1 MAGEIIQYQ
10 TEDGVTVIRLQA
22 SNGSVWLSQA
32 DMAELFQTTKQSIS
46 LHIRNILDD
55 GELEESATVKEN
67 LTVQTEGKRKV
78 SRQILLYN
86 LQMILAVGFRVRSLR
101 GMQFRRWASE
111 ALSEYLIKGFVMDDE
126 RLKEPDNDYFEE
138 LLARI
143 RDIRASEKLFY
154 KKVLDIYATAVDYD
168 PKAEAS
174 QQFFQTVQNK
184 MHHAAH
190 GQTAAETK
198 LARADSAKP
207 MMGLTSWTGE
217 KNGRLPT
224 KQDAQVAKNY
234 LADDEMETL
243 NRITVAFLEFAEAMA
258 KNRKPMHMADWI
270 AKLDDFLKLGDHPL
284 LDGAGRASAKQAQ
297 RHVDAE
303 YDRWHT
309 RAINAPSAV
318 EQHFIEAVQARVA
331 KVEAGFAA
339 TRASTNKSKVK
350 KLAADPARAG
360 KVGTG
365 FPSARA
371 PTKKPAKGKGG
382 AK

>member
-1 MAGEIIQYQ
+1 MASDLIQYQ

-22 SNGSVWLSQA
+22 RDGNAWLSQA
-32 DMAELFQTTKQSIS
+32 DMAELFQTTVSNINK
-46 LHIRNILDD
+46 HIKGILAD
-55 GELEESATVKEN
+55 GELDESTIEDYSIVRSEGQRQVERTVAHYS
-67 LTVQTEGKRKV
+67 LP
-78 SRQILLYN
+78 
-86 LQMILAVGFRVRSLR
+86 MILAVGFRVRSPR
-101 GMQFRRWASE
+101 GMQFRRWAAE
-111 ALSEYLIKGFVMDDE
+111 ALSQYLVKGFVMDDD

-168 PKAEAS
+168 PKAETS

-198 LARADSAKP
+198 LARADAAKP
-207 MMGLTSWTGE
+207 MMGLTSWPGE
-217 KNGRLPT
+217 KRGRLPT
-224 KQDAQVAKNY
+224 KQDAQIAKNY
-234 LADDEMETL
+234 LQDEEMETL

-284 LDGAGRASAKQAQ
+284 LDGAGRVSAKQAQ

-303 YDRWHT
+303 YDRWHS

-318 EQHFIEAVQARVA
+318 EQHFIEATA
-331 KVEAGFAA
+331 
-339 TRASTNKSKVK
+339 KVK
-350 KLAADPARAG
+350 KLAAD
-360 KVGTG
+360 
-365 FPSARA
+365 
-371 PTKKPAKGKGG
+371 KPAKGKGV

>member
-1 MAGEIIQYQ
+1 M
-10 TEDGVTVIRLQA
+10 
-22 SNGSVWLSQA
+22 
-32 DMAELFQTTKQSIS
+32 
-46 LHIRNILDD
+46 
-55 GELEESATVKEN
+55 
-67 LTVQTEGKRKV
+67 V

-111 ALSEYLIKGFVMDDE
+111 ALSQYLVKGFVMDDE

-154 KKVLDIYATAVDYD
+154 KKVLDIYATAMDYD
-168 PKAEAS
+168 PRAEAS

-198 LARADSAKP
+198 LTRADAAKP
-207 MMGLTSWTGE
+207 MMGLTSWPGE
-217 KNGRLPT
+217 KQGRLPT
-224 KQDAQVAKNY
+224 KQDAQIAKNY
-234 LADDEMETL
+234 LQDEEMETL

-270 AKLDDFLKLGDHPL
+270 AKLDDFLKLGDHQL
-284 LDGAGRASAKQAQ
+284 LDGAGRVFAKQAQ

-318 EQHFIEAVQARVA
+318 ERHFIEATA
-331 KVEAGFAA
+331 
-339 TRASTNKSKVK
+339 KVK
-350 KLAADPARAG
+350 KLAAD
-360 KVGTG
+360 
-365 FPSARA
+365 
-371 PTKKPAKGKGG
+371 KPAKGKGG

>member
-1 MAGEIIQYQ
+1 MAGELILYT
-10 TEDGVTVIRLQA
+10 TEDGDIVVRLQERD
-22 SNGSVWLSQA
+22 GSVWLTQSQ
-32 DMAELFQTTKQSIS
+32 MAELFQTTVSNINKHIKGILEDREQDEATIEEYSI
-46 LHIRNILDD
+46 
-55 GELEESATVKEN
+55 
-67 LTVQTEGKRKV
+67 VQTEG
-78 SRQILLYN
+78 SRSVERLVAHYN
-86 LQMILAVGFRVRSLR
+86 LPMILSVGFRVRSAR
-101 GMQFRRWASE
+101 GAQFRRWASE
-111 ALSEYLIKGFVMDDE
+111 TLSEYMVKGFVMDDE
-126 RLKEPDNDYFEE
+126 RLKEPDNDYFED

-174 QQFFQTVQNK
+174 MQFFQTVQNK

-217 KNGRLPT
+217 KKGRLPT

-284 LDGAGRASAKQAQ
+284 LDGASRVSAKQAQ

-318 EQHFIEAVQARVA
+318 EQHFIEATA
-331 KVEAGFAA
+331 
-339 TRASTNKSKVK
+339 KVK
-350 KLAADPARAG
+350 KLAAD
-360 KVGTG
+360 
-365 FPSARA
+365 
-371 PTKKPAKGKGG
+371 KPAKGKGG

>member
-1 MAGEIIQYQ
+1 MAGELILYT
-10 TEDGVTVIRLQA
+10 TEDGDLVIRLQERD
-22 SNGSVWLSQA
+22 GSVWLTQLQLS
-32 DMAELFQTTKQSIS
+32 ELFQTTVSNINK
-46 LHIRNILDD
+46 HIRGILDD
-55 GELEESATVKEN
+55 GEQDEATIEEYSI
-67 LTVQTEGKRKV
+67 VQTEG
-78 SRQILLYN
+78 SRSVEREVAHYSLP
-86 LQMILAVGFRVRSLR
+86 MILSVGFRVRSPR
-101 GMQFRRWASE
+101 GAQFRRWASE
-111 ALSEYLIKGFVMDDE
+111 TLAEYMVKGFVMDDD

-174 QQFFQTVQNK
+174 TQFFQTVQNK

-198 LARADSAKP
+198 IARADSAKP
-207 MMGLTSWTGE
+207 MMGMTSWTG
-217 KNGRLPT
+217 KKGRLPT

-234 LADDEMETL
+234 LQDGEMDTL

-258 KNRKPMHMADWI
+258 TNRKPMHMADWI
-270 AKLDDFLKLGDHPL
+270 AKLNDFLKLGDHPVL
-284 LDGAGRASAKQAQ
+284 NGAGRVSAKAAAKK
-297 RHVDAE
+297 VSSE

-318 EQHFIEAVQARVA
+318 EQHFIEATA
-331 KVEAGFAA
+331 
-339 TRASTNKSKVK
+339 KVK
-350 KLAADPARAG
+350 KLAAD
-360 KVGTG
+360 
-365 FPSARA
+365 
-371 PTKKPAKGKGG
+371 KPAKGKGG

>member
-1 MAGEIIQYQ
+1 MPGEIIQYQ

-22 SNGSVWLSQA
+22 SEGSVWLSQA
-32 DMAELFQTTKQSIS
+32 DMAELFQVTPQAITKHIASIY
-46 LHIRNILDD
+46 DD
-55 GELEESATVKEN
+55 GELVPEATCNDYSQVR
-67 LTVQTEGKRKV
+67 TEGTRQV
-78 SRQILLYN
+78 TRQITHYN
-86 LQMILAVGFRVRSLR
+86 LQLILAVGFRVRSLR
-101 GMQFRRWASE
+101 GMQFRRWAAE
-111 ALSEYLIKGFVMDDE
+111 ALSEYLVKGFVMDDD
-126 RLKEPDNDYFEE
+126 RLKEPENDYFEE

-168 PKAEAS
+168 PSAEAS

-198 LARADSAKP
+198 IARADSSKP

-224 KQDAQVAKNY
+224 KQDAQAAKNY
-234 LADDEMETL
+234 LEPAEMETL

-258 KNRKPMHMADWI
+258 TNRKPMHMADWI

-284 LDGAGRASAKQAQ
+284 LGDAGKVTAKAAQ
-297 RHVDAE
+297 RHVDAA
-303 YDRWHT
+303 YSRWHT
-309 RAINAPSAV
+309 RAINAPSSV
-318 EQHFIEAVQARVA
+318 EQHFLDAIA
-331 KVEAGFAA
+331 KA
-339 TRASTNKSKVK
+339 K
-350 KLAADPARAG
+350 KLAAD
-360 KVGTG
+360 
-365 FPSARA
+365 
-371 PTKKPAKGKGG
+371 KPAKGKGG

>member
-22 SNGSVWLSQA
+22 TDGSVWLSQA

-46 LHIRNILDD
+46 LHIRNILDE
-55 GELEESATVKEN
+55 GELDGAATVKEN
-67 LTVQTEGKRKV
+67 LTVQSEGNRQV

-101 GMQFRRWASE
+101 GMQFRRWAAAS
-111 ALSEYLIKGFVMDDE
+111 LSEYLVKGFVMDDA
-126 RLKEPDNDYFEE
+126 RLKDPETDYFEE

-154 KKVLDIYATAVDYD
+154 KKVLDIYGTAVDYE
-168 PKAEAS
+168 PRAETS

-198 LARADSAKP
+198 MARADASKP
-207 MMGLTSWTGE
+207 MMGITSWPGE
-217 KNGRLPT
+217 SRGQLPT
-224 KQDAQVAKNY
+224 RADAQVAKNY
-234 LADDEMETL
+234 LEPDEMETL

-258 KNRKPMHMADWI
+258 KNRKPMHMGDWI

-284 LDGAGRASAKQAQ
+284 LAGAGRVQAKVASKK
-297 RHVDAE
+297 VDSE
-303 YDRWHT
+303 YDAWHT
-309 RAINAPSAV
+309 RSISAPSAV
-318 EQHFIEAVQARVA
+318 EQHF
-331 KVEAGFAA
+331 VEAIGKAKA
-339 TRASTNKSKVK
+339 IEIASG
-350 KLAADPARAG
+350 PHQR
-360 KVGTG
+360 
-365 FPSARA
+365 
-371 PTKKPAKGKGG
+371 GKGEL
-382 AK
+382 K

>member
-1 MAGEIIQYQ
+1 MSGELILYT
-10 TEDGVTVIRLQA
+10 TEDGDLVVRLQERD
-22 SNGSVWLSQA
+22 GSVWLTQLQL
-32 DMAELFQTTKQSIS
+32 AELFQTTVSNINK
-46 LHIRNILDD
+46 HIRGILDD
-55 GELEESATVKEN
+55 AEQDEATIEEYSI
-67 LTVQTEGKRKV
+67 VQTEG
-78 SRQILLYN
+78 SRSVERAVAHYSLP
-86 LQMILAVGFRVRSLR
+86 MILSVGFRVRSPR
-101 GMQFRRWASE
+101 GAQFRRWASE
-111 ALSEYLIKGFVMDDE
+111 TLAEYMVKGFVMDDE

-168 PKAEAS
+168 PRAEAS
-174 QQFFQTVQNK
+174 TQFFQTVQNK

-198 LARADSAKP
+198 VARADSAKP

-217 KNGRLPT
+217 KKGRLPT

-258 KNRKPMHMADWI
+258 TNRKPMHMSDWTR
-270 AKLDDFLKLGDHPL
+270 KLDDFLKLGDHPL
-284 LDGAGRASAKQAQ
+284 LSGAGKVSAKAAAKK
-297 RHVDAE
+297 VSSE

-318 EQHFIEAVQARVA
+318 EQHFIEATA
-331 KVEAGFAA
+331 
-339 TRASTNKSKVK
+339 KVK
-350 KLAADPARAG
+350 KLAAD
-360 KVGTG
+360 
-365 FPSARA
+365 
-371 PTKKPAKGKGG
+371 KPAKGKGG

>member
-1 MAGEIIQYQ
+1 MAGEVIQYQ

-22 SNGSVWLSQA
+22 CDGNVWLSQA
-32 DMAELFQTTKQSIS
+32 EIAELFQVTPQAVTQ
-46 LHIRNILDD
+46 HIGAIYDE
-55 GELEESATVKEN
+55 GELEEGATCNDYLQVR
-67 LTVQTEGKRKV
+67 TEGKRQV
-78 SRQILLYN
+78 SRHIAHYN
-86 LQMILAVGFRVRSLR
+86 LPMILAIGFRVRSLR
-101 GMQFRRWASE
+101 GMQFRRWAAE
-111 ALSEYLIKGFVMDDE
+111 ALSEYLVKGFVMDDE

-174 QQFFQTVQNK
+174 LLFFQTVQNK

-198 LARADSAKP
+198 LTRANAAKP
-207 MMGLTSWTGE
+207 MMGLTSWPGE
-217 KNGRLPT
+217 KQGRLPT
-224 KQDAQVAKNY
+224 KQDAQIAKNY
-234 LADDEMETL
+234 LQDGEMETL

-258 KNRKPMHMADWI
+258 QNRKPMHMADWI

-284 LDGAGRASAKQAQ
+284 LDGAGRVSAKQAQ

-303 YDRWHT
+303 YDRWHS

-318 EQHFIEAVQARVA
+318 EQHFIEATA
-331 KVEAGFAA
+331 KVK
-339 TRASTNKSKVK
+339 N
-350 KLAADPARAG
+350 LAAD
-360 KVGTG
+360 
-365 FPSARA
+365 
-371 PTKKPAKGKGG
+371 KPVKGKGG

>member
-1 MAGEIIQYQ
+1 MAGELIFYT
-10 TEDGVTVIRLQA
+10 TEDGDLVVRLQERD
-22 SNGSVWLSQA
+22 GSVWLTQLQL
-32 DMAELFQTTKQSIS
+32 AELFQTTVSNINK
-46 LHIRNILDD
+46 HIRGILDD
-55 GELEESATVKEN
+55 SEQDEATIEEYSI
-67 LTVQTEGKRKV
+67 VQTEG
-78 SRQILLYN
+78 SRSVERLVAHYN
-86 LQMILAVGFRVRSLR
+86 LPMILSVGFRVRSAR
-101 GMQFRRWASE
+101 GAQFRRWASE
-111 ALSEYLIKGFVMDDE
+111 TLAEYMVKGFVMDDD

-138 LLARI
+138 LLTRI

-168 PKAEAS
+168 PGAEAS

-198 LARADSAKP
+198 IVRADSDKP

-217 KNGRLPT
+217 KKGRLPT

-234 LADDEMETL
+234 LEDDEMETL

-258 KNRKPMHMADWI
+258 TNRKPMHMADWI

-284 LDGAGRASAKQAQ
+284 LSGAGKVSAKAAAKK
-297 RHVDAE
+297 VNSE

-318 EQHFIEAVQARVA
+318 EQHFIEATA
-331 KVEAGFAA
+331 
-339 TRASTNKSKVK
+339 KVK
-350 KLAADPARAG
+350 KLASD
-360 KVGTG
+360 
-365 FPSARA
+365 
-371 PTKKPAKGKGG
+371 KKRSGN
-382 AK
+382 

>member
-10 TEDGVTVIRLQA
+10 TEDGATVIRLQA
-22 SNGSVWLSQA
+22 TDGSVWLSQA

-46 LHIRNILDD
+46 LHIRNILDE
-55 GELEESATVKEN
+55 GELDEAATVKEN
-67 LTVQTEGKRKV
+67 LTVQTEGRRQV

-111 ALSEYLIKGFVMDDE
+111 ALAEYLVKGFVMDDD
-126 RLKEPDNDYFEE
+126 RLKAPDHDYFEE
-138 LLARI
+138 LLGRI

-168 PKAEAS
+168 PGAEAS
-174 QQFFQTVQNK
+174 LKFFQTVQNK

-198 LARADSAKP
+198 IARADSAKP

-217 KNGRLPT
+217 KQGRLPT

-234 LADDEMETL
+234 LAPDEIDTL

-284 LDGAGRASAKQAQ
+284 LDGAGGVSAKQAKA
-297 RHVDAE
+297 HVEAE
-303 YDRWHT
+303 YDRWHA
-309 RAINAPSAV
+309 RAINAPSPV
-318 EQHFIEAVQARVA
+318 EQHFIDAV
-331 KVEAGFAA
+331 G
-339 TRASTNKSKVK
+339 KVK
-350 KLAADPARAG
+350 ALAADTLKRGKRRAG
-360 KVGTG
+360 
-365 FPSARA
+365 
-371 PTKKPAKGKGG
+371 
-382 AK
+382 